1 MKREVRQRPK
11 PKYKHLSH
19 EFTIY
24 LAPRRLE
31 RITKG
36 TKPVNVCTIGDLEDH
51 CPTWDKYDILKGR
64 SQETSKTTPNLM
76 HPLSLPQPRADGLGS
91 WCHRYN
97 GGPSSSGHGR
107 RLGLAPPRRAAPRSQ
122 PAASGRSGW
131 PRYATGHNARADPA
145 REPRCAESREC
156 H

>member
-64 SQETSKTTPNLM
+64 SQETSKTTPNLK
-76 HPLSLPQPRADGLGS
+76 HPLSCVSFSFSCPSPRQQFLRPYDLLPLDLAFVSVSLPLLVQLLPRV
-91 WCHRYN
+91 RYM
-97 GGPSSSGHGR
+97 
-107 RLGLAPPRRAAPRSQ
+107 LLLALRVSLQ
-122 PAASGRSGW
+122 
-131 PRYATGHNARADPA
+131 
-145 REPRCAESREC
+145 
-156 H
+156 